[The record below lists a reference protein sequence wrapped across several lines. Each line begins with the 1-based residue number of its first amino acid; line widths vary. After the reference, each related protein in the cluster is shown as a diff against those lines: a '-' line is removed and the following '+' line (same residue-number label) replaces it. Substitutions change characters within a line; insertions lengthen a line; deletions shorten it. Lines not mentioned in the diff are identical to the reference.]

1 MFHRLFRSRKHGRP
15 ATQFTLPDRWNK
27 SFLQLERLDDRIVPS
42 FSPAVNYA
50 AGIYPQEVVAAD
62 FNNDGILDLAA
73 AYAGSDI
80 VIPDPGSGA
89 VGVRLGNGDGTFG
102 SAINSAV
109 GHSPTSLAV
118 GDFNGDGKLDLVT
131 GDYNYGGT
139 TTDVTVLLGNGDGSF
154 QTPASIDLSYP
165 GGFFGNGVESVAV
178 GDFNGDNKLDLLA
191 VANYYG
197 VEFLSYDFQGL
208 GAVLLG
214 TGTGTFEAPQWSL
227 LNPSYTTSAAVDDF
241 NGDGKLDIA
250 SVSDG
255 YYGAAGY
262 LTVSLGNGDGTFGY
276 RRVISDRA
284 GESVIASDL
293 NNDGRVDLATASYAG
308 VAVFLGTGTG
318 SFGTPHFY
326 AAGASYGG
334 LAAADFNGDGKLDL
348 IASNYSGYA
357 GTVDVLL
364 GDGVG
369 AFALPVYAAV
379 GAVPVG
385 VAVGDFNGDGLT
397 DAATANNASYN
408 VSVLLN
414 DGIWDGSP
422 PPSPPPSVTI
432 GDRAV
437 TEGNT
442 GTAAATFSV
451 TLSAASTE
459 TITVAYATGDG
470 TATAGSD
477 YRAASGTLTFAPGET
492 EKTITVLVIGDRLPE
507 PNETFAVNLSAAT
520 NATIADVQATGTI
533 VDDEPRISIGDVT
546 RSEGGRNKKTQFTFT
561 VTLSAAYDQAVTVS
575 FRTTDGTATTGD
587 GDYVAKTGTITFL
600 PGVTTKT
607 ITITVKG
614 DTKKETDEVVYLD
627 LFDSS
632 SNSLLA
638 KSRGTGMILND
649 D

>member
-1 MFHRLFRSRKHGRP
+1 MSTASNFRRSRFRGRRSQQWG
-15 ATQFTLPDRWNK
+15 AVGRACWEV
-27 SFLQLERLDDRIVPS
+27 LEERRLMS

-50 AGIYPQEVVAAD
+50 VGIYPQEVVTAD

-73 AYAGSDI
+73 AYAGSNM
-80 VIPDPGSGA
+80 VIPDPGTGA

-118 GDFNGDGKLDLVT
+118 GDFNADGKLDLVT

-139 TTDVTVLLGNGDGSF
+139 TTDVTVLLGNGNGSF

-178 GDFNGDNKLDLLA
+178 GDFNADGKLDLLA

-197 VEFLSYDFQGL
+197 VNFLSYDFQGV

-214 TGTGTFEAPQWSL
+214 TGNGTFEEPRWSY
-227 LNPSYTTSAAVDDF
+227 LNPGYTTSAVVDDF

-250 SVSDG
+250 SVSYG
-255 YYGAAGY
+255 YYFDAGY

-276 RRVISDRA
+276 PTFTSRYEG
-284 GESVIASDL
+284 GESLVASDL
-293 NNDGRVDLATASYAG
+293 NNDGHVDLATANYHG
-308 VAVFLGTGTG
+308 TAVFLGTGTG
-318 SFGTPHFY
+318 SFGTAHIY

-348 IASNYSGYA
+348 IAANYSGYAA

-385 VAVGDFNGDGLT
+385 VAVGDFNDDGLM
-397 DAATANNASYN
+397 DAATANNASYS

-414 DGIWDGSP
+414 DGIWVGSP
-422 PPSPPPSVTI
+422 PPPPPSVTI
-432 GDRAV
+432 GDRTI

-442 GTAAATFSV
+442 GTVSATFSV

-470 TATAGSD
+470 TASAGSD
-477 YRAASGTLTFAPGET
+477 YQAASGTLTFAPGET
-492 EKTITVLVIGDRLPE
+492 SKTITVAVNGDRLAE
-507 PNETFAVNLSAAT
+507 PNETFVVNLSSPT
-520 NATIADVQATGTI
+520 NANIADGQGVGTI
-533 VDDEPRISIGDVT
+533 LDDEPRISISDVT
-546 RSEGGRNKKTQFTFT
+546 KKEGNGKKTTSFVFT
-561 VTLSAAYDQAVTVS
+561 VTLSAAYDQPVTMS
-575 FRTTDGTATTGD
+575 FQTVNGTATAGD
-587 GDYVAKTGTITFL
+587 NDYLARAGTLTFA
-600 PGVTTKT
+600 PGETTKT
-607 ITITVKG
+607 VTIEVRG
-614 DTKKETDEVVYLD
+614 DRKKEANETFFLD
-627 LFDSS
+627 LFGLSG
-632 SNSLLA
+632 NALFA
-638 KSRGTGMILND
+638 KDRGVGTIFND

>member
-1 MFHRLFRSRKHGRP
+1 MFHCLFRSRKHGRP
-15 ATQFTLPDRWNK
+15 ATQFTLPDRWHK
-27 SFLQLERLDDRIVPS
+27 SFLQLERLDDRIVPA
-42 FSPAVNYA
+42 FLDAVNYA
-50 AGIYPQEVVAAD
+50 VGIYPEEVVTAD

-73 AYAGSDI
+73 AYAGSGI
-80 VIPDPGSGA
+80 VIPDPGTGA

-118 GDFNGDGKLDLVT
+118 GDFNGDGNLDLVT

-139 TTDVTVLLGNGDGSF
+139 TTDVTVLLGNGNGSF
-154 QTPASIDLSYP
+154 QPPASIDLSYP
-165 GGFFGNGVESVAV
+165 GSFFGNGVESVAV
-178 GDFNGDNKLDLLA
+178 GDFNADGNLDLLA

-197 VEFLSYDFQGL
+197 VNFLSYDFQGV

-214 TGTGTFEAPQWSL
+214 TGNGTFEEPQWSY
-227 LNPSYTTSAAVDDF
+227 LNPGYTTSAVVDDF

-250 SVSDG
+250 SVSHG
-255 YYGAAGY
+255 YYTPDGY

-276 RRVISDRA
+276 PTFTSYGAV
-284 GESVIASDL
+284 ESLIASDL
-293 NNDGRVDLATASYAG
+293 NNDGNVDLATASYDG

-326 AAGASYGG
+326 AAGASYGD

-357 GTVDVLL
+357 AGTVDVLL

-369 AFALPVYAAV
+369 AFAQPVYAAV

-385 VAVGDFNGDGLT
+385 VAVGDFNGDGLM
-397 DAATANNASYN
+397 DAATANNGSHN

-414 DGIWDGSP
+414 DGNWEGSP
-422 PPSPPPSVTI
+422 PPPPPSVSI
-432 GDRAV
+432 GDRSI

-442 GTAAATFSV
+442 GTASATFTV
-451 TLSAASTE
+451 TLSAASSQ
-459 TITVAYATGDG
+459 TITVAYTTANG

-477 YRAASGTLTFAPGET
+477 YQAVSGTLIFAPGET
-492 EKTITVLVIGDRLPE
+492 SKTITVAVIGDRLAE
-507 PNETFAVNLSAAT
+507 ANESFFVNLSNPT
-520 NATIADVQATGTI
+520 NATIADGQSVGTI
-533 VDDEPRISIGDVT
+533 LDDEPRISIGDVT
-546 RSEGGRNKKTQFTFT
+546 KKEGNGKSTSFTFT
-561 VTLSAAYDQAVTVS
+561 VSLSVAYDQAVTVS
-575 FRTTDGTATTGD
+575 FKTTDGTATTGG
-587 GDYVAKTGTITFL
+587 GDYTAKTGTITFN
-600 PGVTTKT
+600 PGETSKT

-614 DTKKETDEVVYLD
+614 DRKREANEYFYLD
-627 LFDSS
+627 LSGNS
-632 SNSLLA
+632 SNSWFS
-638 KSRGTGMILND
+638 KNRGVGTILND